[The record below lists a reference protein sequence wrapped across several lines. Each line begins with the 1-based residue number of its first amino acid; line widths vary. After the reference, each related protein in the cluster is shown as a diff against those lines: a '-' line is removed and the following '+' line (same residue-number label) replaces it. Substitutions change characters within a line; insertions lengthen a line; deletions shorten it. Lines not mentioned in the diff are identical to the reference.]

1 MQFVYLFFNLEK
13 TELWILS
20 DLNCIPDAGSYLNTH
35 THNQGLRIFNFSYFP
50 QKFPSATIVFVCQCE
65 EMNYSRLRIL
75 SQVFLSLPLVPH
87 SVFHEYPFDE
97 MWVVVAE
104 NLRVNV

>member
-1 MQFVYLFFNLEK
+1 
-13 TELWILS
+13 
-20 DLNCIPDAGSYLNTH
+20 
-35 THNQGLRIFNFSYFP
+35 
-50 QKFPSATIVFVCQCE
+50 
-65 EMNYSRLRIL
+65 MNYSRLRIL